1 MFNQCEF
8 CSVVSERVKRLP
20 FGNESGVGLV
30 ILDVHYNLTDAAK
43 QMLVDSFPDAY
54 ILFRRA
60 CLNVENSGDGNLCC
74 GILIRNIIA
83 KYKIIVL
90 PREMT
95 KVFLG
100 VEITGNLVEHKTGQL
115 IIAYDGKPTA
125 IEVAREYER
134 AVKQC

>member
-1 MFNQCEF
+1 MFDICEF
-8 CSVVSERVKRLP
+8 CSANGARNKRLP
-20 FGNESGVGLV
+20 FGVESGVGLV
-30 ILDVHYNLTDAAK
+30 ILETNYNLTDTAK
-43 QMLVDSFPDAY
+43 QMLLDSFPDSY

-60 CLNVENSGDGNLCC
+60 CLNVDVADGNLCC

-95 KVFLG
+95 KEFLG

>member
-1 MFNQCEF
+1 MFDLCEF
-8 CSVVSERVKRLP
+8 CPASGVRNKRLP

-30 ILDVHYNLTDAAK
+30 ILETNYDLSDMAK
-43 QMLVDSFPDAY
+43 EMLLESFHDAY

-60 CLNVENSGDGNLCC
+60 CLNVDDGTGRLCC
-74 GILIRNIIA
+74 GILIRNILA

-95 KVFLG
+95 KEFLG